1 MIDINKVYITK
12 EVAILLNL
20 SSAHV
25 IRLTQILLSEGV
37 LTSKDVRQANKGTY
51 LFNSLAVEQL
61 RFKIKR

>member
-12 EVAILLNL
+12 EVATLLNL

-25 IRLTQILLSEGV
+25 IRLTQALLTEGV

-51 LFNSLAVEQL
+51 LFNDLALEQL